1 MADYERFIRYQA
13 QSQDTGQAQVFATLS
28 DRLRDFSN
36 QIYETQ
42 VVPAVKAK
50 AQAAGAE
57 AGAAGT
63 PQLKSNFTLYGRAY
77 NDSAVRAYAMSQYSD
92 IEQTMGQFEAEA
104 GTDAA
109 KFTAKVEGYRNGA
122 LQGVIPEARPFIQ
135 SMVQERSQEGLSRIT
150 TAARVQAKQTIQVQI
165 AAGLDVMAGKI
176 SQYYTEA
183 TPESVAKAQVTGQV
197 YLDMVDRSVADGT
210 FSPKEGQAV
219 KDNHLKN
226 SMEWLAAGRLEAE
239 YSLPNG
245 NPVQVIKDILANPAL
260 TDEDRQQLGRNLANR
275 LNLLQAVDQEANA
288 RSDAEFKAMG
298 EKADRDLSAKL
309 LEGTLTNSQIVAAIR
324 TQGLDPGRGTAL
336 SGMLR
341 AGPGVDD
348 DRERFKVET
357 NLPAYTAKEIA
368 DNPRLSWD
376 TKRALIAQLNSKM
389 EGWPD
394 SNRSQEARRRI
405 DNALGIIP
413 GSMNSLLSPEDAK
426 DRGIAQTL
434 WYNQM
439 AALPL
444 EQRDTSAITSA
455 ETVISQYVGQK
466 NAQKRL
472 RSVQGA
478 INKAKSDMAE
488 NKPGSAKYRVAEQEL
503 TKRQAELA
511 QIQGAGK

>member
-36 QIYETQ
+36 QIYEQQ

-50 AQAAGAE
+50 AQVAGAA

-210 FSPKEGQAV
+210 FTPQQGQAV
-219 KDNHLKN
+219 KDNHLKQ
-226 SMEWLAAGRLEAE
+226 SMEWLSAGRLQAE
-239 YSLPNG
+239 YRRPNG
-245 NPVQVIKDILANPAL
+245 NPVQVIKDVLSNPAL
-260 TDEDRQQLGRNLANR
+260 TDDDRQTLGRNLFNR
-275 LNLLQAVDQEANA
+275 LNLLQTADREASV
-288 RSDAEFKAMG
+288 RSDAEFKA
-298 EKADRDLSAKL
+298 EAEAADRDLTSMLLRGKL
-309 LEGTLTNSQIVAAIR
+309 TIGKIDEAVRLR
-324 TQGLDPGRGTAL
+324 GLNPSRATAL
-336 SGMLR
+336 MEKLSS
-341 AGPGVDD
+341 GPGADD
-348 DRERFKVET
+348 ARERFKVET
-357 NLPAYTAKEIA
+357 NLLTFTSDEIA
-368 DNPRLSWD
+368 NNPRLSWD
-376 TKRALIAQLNSKM
+376 TKRTLIDKLNSRLG
-389 EGWPD
+389 GWQD
-394 SNRSQEARRRI
+394 SNPSQEARRRI
-405 DNALGIIP
+405 DNSLGIVQGIP
-413 GSMNSLLSPEDAK
+413 NPLLTAEIAAKRGEALTAWYDAMELVPPAERDAK
-426 DRGIAQTL
+426 ALTIADQVINTT
-434 WYNQM
+434 
-439 AALPL
+439 
-444 EQRDTSAITSA
+444 TSKFKAKNDVARLTNRLTRLQKQLA
-455 ETVISQYVGQK
+455 ETRGKEARAAIEAEIATVSS
-466 NAQKRL
+466 NLTAAQGRL
-472 RSVQGA
+472 Q
-478 INKAKSDMAE
+478 
-488 NKPGSAKYRVAEQEL
+488 
-503 TKRQAELA
+503 
-511 QIQGAGK
+511 

>member
-36 QIYETQ
+36 QIYEQQ

-210 FSPKEGQAV
+210 FTPQQGQAV
-219 KDNHLKN
+219 KDNHLKQ
-226 SMEWLAAGRLEAE
+226 SMEWLAAGRLQAE
-239 YSLPNG
+239 YRRPNG
-245 NPVQVIKDILANPAL
+245 NPVKVIQDVLSNPAL
-260 TDEDRQQLGRNLANR
+260 TDDDRQTLGRSLFGR
-275 LNLLQAVDQEANA
+275 LNLLQTADREESA
-288 RSDAEFKAMG
+288 RSNAEFEAEAKA
-298 EKADRDLSAKL
+298 ADRDMTLLLFNGKLTMTKLAEAVGKRGLSPSRA
-309 LEGTLTNSQIVAAIR
+309 
-324 TQGLDPGRGTAL
+324 TAL
-336 SGMLR
+336 AEKLN
-341 AGPGVDD
+341 AGPGADD
-348 DRERFKVET
+348 ARERFKVET
-357 NLPAYTAKEIA
+357 NLLTLTAKDIEN
-368 DNPRLSWD
+368 NPRLSWE
-376 TKRALIAQLNSKM
+376 TKRVLTEKLNSQLG
-389 EGWPD
+389 GWQD
-394 SNRSQEARRRI
+394 SNQSQEARRRI
-405 DNALGIIP
+405 DNSLGIVQGIP
-413 GSMNSLLSPEDAK
+413 NPLLTAEIAAKRGEALTVWYDTMLQMPPAERDA
-426 DRGIAQTL
+426 RALQIADQVINTT
-434 WYNQM
+434 
-439 AALPL
+439 
-444 EQRDTSAITSA
+444 TSKFKAKNDVNRLTNRLSRLQKQLA
-455 ETVISQYVGQK
+455 ETRGKEERATI
-466 NAQKRL
+466 
-472 RSVQGA
+472 
-478 INKAKSDMAE
+478 
-488 NKPGSAKYRVAEQEL
+488 
-503 TKRQAELA
+503 QAEIATVSSNLTAA
-511 QIQGAGK
+511 QGRLQ